1 MVVSEKSVNFTYGK
15 GTQTKPHPNNKMKA
29 NTTTTSYNEYKV
41 LKVSAG
47 YTIKTLPTYEAAKA
61 YAEKCC
67 KANNN
72 RDFTVCAWN
81 GGMLIEL

>member
-1 MVVSEKSVNFTYGK
+1 
-15 GTQTKPHPNNKMKA
+15 MK
-29 NTTTTSYNEYKV
+29 TTASHNEYKV

-67 KANNN
+67 EANNN
-72 RDFTVCAWN
+72 RDFSVCVRD
-81 GGMLIEL
+81 GGQLIEL

>member
-1 MVVSEKSVNFTYGK
+1 MLTLHTEREP
-15 GTQTKPHPNNKMKA
+15 KPSPTHNNKMKA
-29 NTTTTSYNEYKV
+29 NTTTTGYNEYKV
-41 LKVSAG
+41 LKLSAG

>member
-1 MVVSEKSVNFTYGK
+1 MPSCWHGR
-15 GTQTKPHPNNKMKA
+15 KA
-29 NTTTTSYNEYKV
+29 AYPYEYKV